1 MNILEQL
8 GGHTLGLSQTQKPF
22 EAWAGSPIQ
31 TWEVT
36 MKMLNIGEL
45 ADVAK
50 YTADATPMEIVYLS
64 KVFLLA
70 KSLQLINGH
79 PVVDL
84 EDIEAYNKD
93 HNLTGTQE
101 LDIFGYKILFIKKLS
116 EIVVNRLAYMY
127 DQLVDNYMEQIL
139 GRPLPDE
146 LRTVKVDGVDLSGAN
161 TNSIGG
167 EDNAGTIDG
176 STEDS
181 PTA

>member
-8 GGHTLGLSQTQKPF
+8 GVHTLGLSQSMKPF

-31 TWEVT
+31 TWDIT

-50 YTADATPMEIVYLS
+50 YTANVTPMEIVYLS

-79 PVVDL
+79 SIVDL

-93 HNLTGTQE
+93 HNLTGTQK

-146 LRTVKVDGVDLSGAN
+146 LRTVKVDGVDLSDAN
-161 TNSIGG
+161 DDSIGG
-167 EDNAGTIDG
+167 EDNAETISG
-176 STEDS
+176 STDS
-181 PTA
+181 AA

>member
-8 GGHTLGLSQTQKPF
+8 GVHTLGLSQTMRPF

-45 ADVAK
+45 ADVSK
-50 YTADATPMEIVYLS
+50 YTANVTPMEVVYLS

-79 PVVDL
+79 PIVDP
-84 EDIEAYNKD
+84 EDIEAYNKE
-93 HNLTGTQE
+93 HNLTGTQKV
-101 LDIFGYKILFIKKLS
+101 DIFGYKVLFLKKLS
-116 EIVVNRLAYMY
+116 EIVVNRLAFMY

-139 GRPLPDE
+139 GKPLPDE
-146 LRTVKVDGVDLSGAN
+146 LRTAKVDNVDLSEAN
-161 TNSIGG
+161 NSVGG
-167 EDNAGTIDG
+167 RDNAESVDG

-181 PTA
+181 TTT